1 MSTIQIKPLVGG
13 VAGTAAY
20 AFSQAGMNFMSSQS
34 YPFAVGA
41 AAAGSAAFDF
51 LPQIKS
57 TISSITSIT
66 DDRMLRSIVVGVT
79 CMAVL
84 KYQNSVNN
92 MGLAGYSL
100 GAAVGSYVL
109 NM

>member
-20 AFSQAGMNFMSSQS
+20 AFSQGGMGAMSSKS
-34 YPFAVGA
+34 YPFAIAGA
-41 AAAGSAAFDF
+41 VIGSAAFDS

-57 TISSITSIT
+57 TISSFTSIT
-66 DDRMLRSIVVGVT
+66 DDRMVRALVVGVS
-79 CMAVL
+79 CAALL
-84 KYQNSVNN
+84 KYQDGVNN
-92 MGLAGYSL
+92 MGLLGYSL
-100 GAAVGSYVL
+100 GAALGSYVL